1 MSALTK
7 IGNRERGKAVF
18 TKSCSAC
25 HKLGDVG
32 QGLAPDLAAL
42 SDKSPE
48 YLLLN
53 ILDPNRG
60 VEARY
65 LSYTATLKDG
75 TQRVGFLQAETATSL
90 TLVGPDGKP
99 HSVLRTDIDELRSSG
114 KSVMP
119 EGIEKEISIDQM
131 ADLLAFLRSVAPAFQ
146 PAAVFKP
153 AHSLIGGG
161 LADAGWKA
169 GATRGPKRKEFPGNV
184 PQVLQPNPDGSVRL
198 PAVACE
204 IYGTSLVFESKYNNL
219 GFWGN
224 ENDHAVWTIN
234 LPKGGKFDVTLDY
247 ACNPDTA
254 GNAFVITVGEK
265 KLIGRAES
273 TGSWDTYKQTKIG
286 SITLKEGEQK
296 IVLRSNRAIR
306 GYLMDLRGLRLTPGK
321 E

>member
-1 MSALTK
+1 MLAERSSVDSIDLIPLCRKKSAHIT
-7 IGNRERGKAVF
+7 I
-18 TKSCSAC
+18 
-25 HKLGDVG
+25 LGDIG

-42 SDKSPE
+42 SAKSPD

-99 HSVLRTDIDELRSSG
+99 LSVLRTDIEELRSSG

-131 ADLLAFLRSVAPAFQ
+131 ADLLMFLRSTAPQ
-146 PAAVFKP
+146 
-153 AHSLIGGG
+153 
-161 LADAGWKA
+161 
-169 GATRGPKRKEFPGNV
+169 PKRKEFPGNV

-198 PAVACE
+198 PAISCE

-234 LPKGGKFDVTLDY
+234 LPKGGKYDVTIDY
-247 ACNPDTA
+247 ACDQGNA
-254 GNAFVITVGEK
+254 GNAFVLTAGEN

-286 SITLKEGEQK
+286 SVTLKEGEQK
-296 IVLRSNRAIR
+296 IVLRSNGAIR